1 MYYFRPSM
9 PKFFIKTYGCQMNER
24 DSEQVVHTLIA
35 RGYERVAHEAEA
47 DVVLLN
53 TCSVRD
59 MADQKALG
67 KMGMLSRMAK
77 ERPHVVFGF
86 LGCMAQARGES
97 LLENLPHVDLVVG
110 TQKFHRVADYVEE
123 LVAKKKSRT
132 SENAQRPTSTAQ
144 HPTERRMD
152 DLRFSIVDIAEEL
165 GSQSTIRD
173 HQLAPKQATAFVSIM
188 QGCNMRC
195 TFCIVPQTRGAERSR
210 SIDEIVR
217 EVRDLVSRGVKEVTL
232 LGQIVNLYG
241 RHEFPKIG
249 KKSPFV
255 RLLEAVHA
263 IDGLERLRFTSPH
276 PIGFRDDLIDAI
288 SRLSKLA
295 EHVHLPLQSGSNK
308 ILKAMHRAYTAEK
321 YLDLVERIR
330 RAPEGIAITTDI
342 IVGFPGETEDD
353 YKQTRD
359 LVEQIQ
365 FDNAFVFRYSPRRG
379 TAAAEMPEQISERT
393 KEERNQD
400 LLQVVN
406 ESNRRNLERLV
417 GTDVEVLC
425 EGPSKT
431 NPARLMGRTRTNKIV
446 VFESEDELV
455 GELVDVRIE
464 QANGFSLFG
473 RPVQV
478 GHASRLPSPEGQLPT
493 GRVRVAAATGPK
505 ACATPGT
512 F

>member
-1 MYYFRPSM
+1 MYYFRSSM

-24 DSEQVVHTLIA
+24 DSEQVAHLLMA
-35 RGYERVAHEAEA
+35 RGYESVSKESEA

-67 KMGMLSRMAK
+67 KMGMLGRMAK

-97 LLENLPHVDLVVG
+97 VLKNLPHVDLVVG

-123 LVAKKKSRT
+123 LVAKKT
-132 SENAQRPTSTAQ
+132 ARPAGITDPGYS
-144 HPTERRMD
+144 RMD
-152 DLRFSIVDIAEEL
+152 DLRFSIVDVADEL

-173 HQLAPKQATAFVSIM
+173 QQLAPRQATAFVSIM
-188 QGCNMRC
+188 QGCNMHC

-210 SIDEIVR
+210 SIDDIVS
-217 EVRDLVSRGVKEVTL
+217 EVRDLVSRGVKEITL

-241 RHEFPKIG
+241 RHEFPKIDN
-249 KKSPFV
+249 KSPFV
-255 RLLEAVHA
+255 QLLEAVDA
-263 IDGLERLRFTSPH
+263 VDGLERLRFTSPH

-288 SRLSKLA
+288 SRLPKLA

-321 YLDLVERIR
+321 YVNLIERIR
-330 RAPEGIAITTDI
+330 RARHNIAITTDI

-359 LVEQIQ
+359 LIEEIQ

-379 TAAAEMPEQISERT
+379 TPAAAMPDQIDERT

-400 LLQVVN
+400 LLRVVN
-406 ESNRRNLERLV
+406 ESNRRKLERLV
-417 GTDVEVLC
+417 GRDVEVLC

-431 NPARLMGRTRTNKIV
+431 NPARLMGRTRTNKII
-446 VFESEDELV
+446 VFEGNAKLI
-455 GELVDVRIE
+455 GEIVHV
-464 QANGFSLFG
+464 QVHHANGFSLYGTPRTRHELHEF
-473 RPVQV
+473 
-478 GHASRLPSPEGQLPT
+478 SRIS
-493 GRVRVAAATGPK
+493 
-505 ACATPGT
+505 
-512 F
+512 

>member
-1 MYYFRPSM
+1 M

-24 DSEQVVHTLIA
+24 DSEQVAHSLLA
-35 RGYERVAHEAEA
+35 RGYERVGHESEA

-67 KMGMLSRMAK
+67 KMGMLGRLAK

-86 LGCMAQARGES
+86 LGCMAQARGAS
-97 LLENLPHVDLVVG
+97 LLKDLPHVDLVVG
-110 TQKFHRVADYVEE
+110 TQKFHRVADYVDE
-123 LVAKKKSRT
+123 LVTNKNSRT
-132 SENAQRPTSTAQ
+132 AAVDARAYS
-144 HPTERRMD
+144 RMD
-152 DLRFSIVDIAEEL
+152 DLRFSIVDVDEEA

-173 HQLAPKQATAFVSIM
+173 QQLTPRQAAAFVSIM
-188 QGCNMRC
+188 QGCNMHC
-195 TFCIVPQTRGAERSR
+195 TFCIVPQTRGSERSR

-241 RHEFPKIG
+241 RHEFPKVDN
-249 KKSPFV
+249 KSPFV
-255 RLLEAVHA
+255 QLLESVHEVQ
-263 IDGLERLRFTSPH
+263 GLERLRFTSPH

-288 SRLSKLA
+288 SRLPKLA

-321 YLDLVERIR
+321 YTELVRRIR
-330 RAPEGIAITTDI
+330 RARSEIAITTDV
-342 IVGFPGETEDD
+342 IVGFPGETDDD
-353 YKQTRD
+353 YRLTRD

-379 TAAAEMPEQISERT
+379 TPAAEMADQIEERV

-406 ESNRRNLERLV
+406 QSNRRILERLV
-417 GTDVEVLC
+417 GSKVEVLC

-431 NPARLMGRTRTNKIV
+431 NHTRLMGRTRTNKIV
-446 VFESEDELV
+446 VFPPTPKLRRTGEGDELI
-455 GELVDVRIE
+455 GELVNVQIGR
-464 QANGFSLFG
+464 ANAFSLYG
-473 RPVQV
+473 MLV
-478 GHASRLPSPEGQLPT
+478 E
-493 GRVRVAAATGPK
+493 
-505 ACATPGT
+505 
-512 F
+512 

>member
-1 MYYFRPSM
+1 M

-24 DSEQVVHTLIA
+24 DSEQVAHSLVA
-35 RGYERVAHEAEA
+35 RGYEQVAHEAEA

-67 KMGMLSRMAK
+67 KMGMLGRIAK

-97 LLENLPHVDLVVG
+97 LLKNLPHVDLVVG

-123 LVAKKKSRT
+123 LVAKK
-132 SENAQRPTSTAQ
+132 TACPAGIIRQ
-144 HPTERRMD
+144 PPDYSRMD
-152 DLRFSIVDIAEEL
+152 DLRFSIVDVAEEA

-173 HQLAPKQATAFVSIM
+173 QQLAPQQATAFVSIM
-188 QGCNMRC
+188 QGCNMHC

-217 EVRDLVSRGVKEVTL
+217 EVRDLVARGVKEVTL

-241 RHEFPKIG
+241 RHEFRAVAVAGVADPG
-249 KKSPFV
+249 PKKSPFV
-255 RLLEAVHA
+255 QLLEAVHE

-276 PIGFRDDLIDAI
+276 PIGFRDDLIDAFVQ
-288 SRLSKLA
+288 LPKLA

-308 ILKAMHRAYTAEK
+308 ILKAMHRTYTAEK
-321 YLDLVERIR
+321 YVDLVRRIR
-330 RAPEGIAITTDI
+330 QARDGIAITTDI

-359 LVEQIQ
+359 LVEEIQ
-365 FDNAFVFRYSPRRG
+365 FDNAFVFRYSPRRD
-379 TAAAEMPEQISERT
+379 TPAAEMPDQIDERV

-400 LLQVVN
+400 LLRIVN
-406 ESNRRNLERLV
+406 ESTRLAGERLV
-417 GTDVEVLC
+417 GCTVEILC

-431 NPARLMGRTRTNKIV
+431 NPTRLMGRTRTNKIV
-446 VFESEDELV
+446 VFEGGEELT
-455 GELVDVRIE
+455 GEFVDVLVQ
-464 QANGFSLFG
+464 QANGFSLYG
-473 RPVQV
+473 TPVLPI
-478 GHASRLPSPEGQLPT
+478 SRVSNGDHVRHRTDSPWRT
-493 GRVRVAAATGPK
+493 
-505 ACATPGT
+505 
-512 F
+512 